1 MHWQT
6 PPPASLQGAHPDRM
20 TRIHSIDLLKLIV
33 AIGVVWAHATLTIG
47 NFSPAIYVFGQGLV
61 RMTVPIF
68 ALVSGFLFHSTFRN
82 ARIKGWLLRLLAV
95 YLFWCLFY
103 FPFWKADATSP
114 TAILEHLVFGPLH
127 LWYMAALGIALTL
140 LTVVI
145 KLSHDDAQAN
155 RRLLW
160 LAIAGLAVGSALQVA
175 DFFTPLS
182 IPLNAYRNGLFLG
195 FPYAAFGFLIARHI
209 HRHGMARLPGLGALA
224 ALFLLLALLRMAE
237 AWLALQGFGM
247 TVVPD
252 FPPLALA
259 FAATTLLATLR
270 LDLPPAPVNLGFLSM
285 MIYFL
290 HMAVIFACLHFG
302 LHDPSALFFVSAA
315 LPGLFGLLF
324 LQALR
329 ALQARLPGLGD
340 RNILGWRHMTPQ
352 PRAAAA
358 DASTTA
364 APGTSPDSP
373 RPQS

>member
-1 MHWQT
+1 
-6 PPPASLQGAHPDRM
+6 M

-33 AIGVVWAHATLTIG
+33 AIGVVWAHATLTVG

-68 ALVSGFLFHSTFRN
+68 ALISGFLFHSTFTN

-103 FPFWKADATSP
+103 FPFWKSEGTSL
-114 TAILEHLVFGPLH
+114 TAILEQLVFGPLH
-127 LWYMAALGIALTL
+127 LWYMAALGIALAL

-160 LAIAGLAVGSALQVA
+160 LAIAGLLLGSALQVV
-175 DFFTPLS
+175 DFLTSFKL
-182 IPLNAYRNGLFLG
+182 PLNAYRNGLFVG

-209 HRHGMARLPGLGALA
+209 HRHGMARLPGLGPLVAVL
-224 ALFLLLALLRMAE
+224 LLLALLRMAE

-259 FAATTLLATLR
+259 FAITTLLVTLR

-285 MIYFL
+285 MLYFL
-290 HMAVIFACLHFG
+290 HMAVIFAALHFG
-302 LHDPSALFFVSAA
+302 LDDPTALFFVSAA
-315 LPGLFGLLF
+315 LPGLFGLL
-324 LQALR
+324 LIQALR

-340 RNILGWRHMTPQ
+340 RNILGWRHIAPRQ
-352 PRAAAA
+352 PRP
-358 DASTTA
+358 A
-364 APGTSPDSP
+364 APPSATTQDP
-373 RPQS
+373 RPQR